1 VRRAFDLGITHFDL
15 ANNYGP
21 PYGSAEANFGLLMQ
35 QDLLRDELIVSSKA
49 GEGCQN
55 LGSAEF
61 LTPFRVQSA
70 LPPIFQRRAV
80 EGRSITTGWRRCRCH
95 PNVLHR
101 GVARLTG
108 GSMSDCSPAQSAPRE
123 AGRFTGR
130 PFEQLPAGVRCGH
143 QGGQLGQV
151 DDRGYTGA
159 GELLSGEQSG
169 RANEPGTR
177 LVGQLDVV
185 E

>member
-1 VRRAFDLGITHFDL
+1 MKMAFADAGINPEEIDYINAHGTSTPLGDASGDAGGVR
-15 ANNYGP
+15 
-21 PYGSAEANFGLLMQ
+21 
-35 QDLLRDELIVSSKA
+35 
-49 GEGCQN
+49 
-55 LGSAEF
+55 
-61 LTPFRVQSA
+61 SA

-80 EGRSITTGWRRCRCH
+80 EGRSITAGWRRCRCH
-95 PNVLHR
+95 PNILHR

-169 RANEPGTR
+169 GASEPGTR

>member
-1 VRRAFDLGITHFDL
+1 
-15 ANNYGP
+15 
-21 PYGSAEANFGLLMQ
+21 
-35 QDLLRDELIVSSKA
+35 
-49 GEGCQN
+49 
-55 LGSAEF
+55 
-61 LTPFRVQSA
+61 
-70 LPPIFQRRAV
+70 
-80 EGRSITTGWRRCRCH
+80 
-95 PNVLHR
+95 
-101 GVARLTG
+101 
-108 GSMSDCSPAQSAPRE
+108 MSDCSPAQSAPRE

-169 RANEPGTR
+169 GASEPGTR